1 MLYFRGCTAREK
13 DSNIENATKYI
24 LDKAGIDYH
33 TIDNEECCGSILLRS
48 GFYDGATEQMKRT
61 YNDIKDEDLIL
72 TSCAGC
78 YKTLND
84 DYKEILGY
92 DLNVIHISQL
102 LYKLIDEGKIEVN
115 DNFKDLKVT
124 YHDPCHL
131 GRASK
136 VYDEPREV
144 IGKYSNLVEMEN
156 NRENALCCGSGGGVK
171 SAFPEI
177 SANISKNRIKQ
188 AEDTKCDLIVTAC
201 PFCKLNL
208 GSNSENLKVIDLS
221 EFVAKALKKEDI

>member
-13 DSNIENATKYI
+13 DSNIEEATKFI
-24 LDKAGIDYH
+24 LDKAGIKYH
-33 TIDNEECCGSILLRS
+33 TIDNELCCGSILLRS
-48 GFYDGATEQMKRT
+48 GFYDEAIEEMRQNYDT
-61 YNDIKDEDLIL
+61 IKDEDLIL

-78 YKTLND
+78 YKTLNE

-102 LYKLIDEGKIEVN
+102 LYRLIKDGNIEVN
-115 DNFKDLKVT
+115 DNLKDLKVT

-131 GRASK
+131 GRASN
-136 VYDEPREV
+136 VYEEPRDV
-144 IGKYSNLVEMEN
+144 IKKYSTLLEMEN
-156 NRENALCCGSGGGVK
+156 NREDALCCGSGGGVK

-177 SANISKNRIKQ
+177 SANISRNRIKQ
-188 AEDTKCDLIVTAC
+188 AEETGCDLIVTAC

-208 GSNSENLKVIDLS
+208 NSNSDNLKVIDLC
-221 EFVAKALKKEDI
+221 EFVEKALKNEDI

>member
-48 GFYDGATEQMKRT
+48 GFYDGAIEQMKRT

-102 LYKLIDEGKIEVN
+102 LYRLIDEGRIEVN
-115 DNFKDLKVT
+115 DNFKNLKVT

-144 IGKYSNLVEMEN
+144 IEKYSSLVEMEN

-188 AEDTKCDLIVTAC
+188 AEDTECDLIVTAC

-221 EFVAKALKKEDI
+221 EFVAKALKKEDM

>member
-13 DSNIENATKYI
+13 DSNIEEATKFI

-33 TIDNEECCGSILLRS
+33 IIDNELCCGSILLRS
-48 GFYDGATEQMKRT
+48 GFYDEAIEEMRRN
-61 YNDIKDEDLIL
+61 YDIIKDEDLIL

-78 YKTLND
+78 YKTLNE

-102 LYKLIDEGKIEVN
+102 LYRLIKDGNIEVN

-131 GRASK
+131 GRASN
-136 VYDEPREV
+136 VYEEPREV
-144 IGKYSNLVEMEN
+144 IKKYSTLLEMEN
-156 NRENALCCGSGGGVK
+156 NREDALCCGSGGGVK

-177 SANISKNRIKQ
+177 SANISRNRIKQ
-188 AEDTKCDLIVTAC
+188 AEETGCDLIVTAC

-208 GSNSENLKVIDLS
+208 NSNSDNLKVIDLC
-221 EFVAKALKKEDI
+221 EFVEKALKNEDI

>member
-188 AEDTKCDLIVTAC
+188 AEDTKCYLIVTAC

>member
-177 SANISKNRIKQ
+177 
-188 AEDTKCDLIVTAC
+188 
-201 PFCKLNL
+201 
-208 GSNSENLKVIDLS
+208 
-221 EFVAKALKKEDI
+221 

>member
-177 SANISKNRIKQ
+177 SVNISKNRIKQ
-188 AEDTKCDLIVTAC
+188 AEDTKCYLIVTAC